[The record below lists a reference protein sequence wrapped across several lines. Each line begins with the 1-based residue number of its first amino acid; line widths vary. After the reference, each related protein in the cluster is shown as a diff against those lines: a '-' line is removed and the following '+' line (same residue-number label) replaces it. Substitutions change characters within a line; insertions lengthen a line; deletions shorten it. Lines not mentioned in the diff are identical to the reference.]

1 MAKIRSLCVYC
12 GASARVAQVHRDA
25 AAKLGR
31 LLAEAKIRLV
41 FGGGRVG
48 LMGIIADAALQ
59 AGGEVVGIIPDH
71 LVRLEVGH
79 ASATELIQV
88 RTMHERKQSMADL
101 SDGFA
106 VLPGGLGTLDETF
119 EIITWKQLRLHD
131 KPIVLVDV
139 AGYWKPLAGMVE
151 HMIKEGFVQPA
162 HRRLFGVVDKVEDVI
177 PALEAMPAPAF
188 SPDVKWA

>member
-25 AAKLGR
+25 AAELGR
-31 LLAEAKIRLV
+31 LLAKAGIRLV

-48 LMGIIADAALQ
+48 LMGVIADATLQ
-59 AGGEVVGIIPDH
+59 AGGEVIGIIPDH

-79 ASATELIQV
+79 ANATELIVV
-88 RTMHERKQSMADL
+88 RTMHERKQKMADL

-131 KPIVLVDV
+131 KPIVLVDI
-139 AGYWKPLAGMVE
+139 ANYWKPLAGMVE

>member
-1 MAKIRSLCVYC
+1 MPKIRSLCVYC

-25 AAKLGR
+25 AANLGR
-31 LLAEAKIRLV
+31 LLAEAKVRLV

-48 LMGIIADAALQ
+48 LMGILADAALA
-59 AGGEVVGIIPDH
+59 AGGEVVGIIPEH

-79 ASATELIQV
+79 RGTSELLV
-88 RTMHERKQSMADL
+88 VGSMHERKQKMADL

-119 EIITWKQLRLHD
+119 EIVTWKQLRLHD

>member
-25 AAKLGR
+25 AAELGR
-31 LLAEAKIRLV
+31 LLAKAGIRLV

-48 LMGIIADAALQ
+48 LMGVIADATLQ
-59 AGGEVVGIIPDH
+59 AGGEVVGVIPDH

-79 ASATELIQV
+79 ASATELIVV
-88 RTMHERKQSMADL
+88 RTMHERKQKMADL

-151 HMIKEGFVQPA
+151 NMIKEGFVQPA
-162 HRRLFGVVDKVEDVI
+162 HRRLFGYVDKVEDVI

>member
-25 AAKLGR
+25 AAELGR
-31 LLAEAKIRLV
+31 LLAKAGIRLV

-48 LMGIIADAALQ
+48 LMGVIADATLQ

-79 ASATELIQV
+79 ASATELIVV
-88 RTMHERKQSMADL
+88 RTMHERKQKMADL

-162 HRRLFGVVDKVEDVI
+162 HRRLFGIVDKVEDVI
-177 PALEAMPAPAF
+177 PTLEAMPAPAF